1 MGSHGIR
8 VHSHGIKKSAYIS
21 HCSGVSTHANNQL
34 YCKPKE
40 RIRQM
45 RKFNLVFYFSGG
57 GQFACEIEAEDM
69 ATAGSIAES
78 LELRLSGCKGY
89 DLYVKK
95 EDK

>member
-21 HCSGVSTHANNQL
+21 HCSGVSTQIINQL
-34 YCKPKE
+34 YYKSVGG
-40 RIRQM
+40 IRQM
-45 RKFNLVFYFSGG
+45 RKFELIYYFSGG
-57 GQFACEIEAEDM
+57 SQFACEIEAEDM
-69 ATAGSIAES
+69 ATAGGIAEGM
-78 LELRLSGCKGY
+78 ELRLSGCKGY

>member
-1 MGSHGIR
+1 MKIIR
-8 VHSHGIKKSAYIS
+8 YSKNNGALYIGTHSSKLCIFTRARAGYLAVGGK
-21 HCSGVSTHANNQL
+21 
-34 YCKPKE
+34 
-40 RIRQM
+40 RIA
-45 RKFNLVFYFSGG
+45 
-57 GQFACEIEAEDM
+57 QFGYM

>member
-1 MGSHGIR
+1 MGSHGIS

-21 HCSGVSTHANNQL
+21 HCSGVSTHVNNQL

-69 ATAGSIAES
+69 AIAGSIAEG
-78 LELRLSGCKGY
+78 LELRLSGGS
-89 DLYVKK
+89 LTLRFSLF
-95 EDK
+95 

>member
-1 MGSHGIR
+1 
-8 VHSHGIKKSAYIS
+8 
-21 HCSGVSTHANNQL
+21 
-34 YCKPKE
+34 
-40 RIRQM
+40 M
-45 RKFNLVFYFSGG
+45 RKFNLVFYFYGG